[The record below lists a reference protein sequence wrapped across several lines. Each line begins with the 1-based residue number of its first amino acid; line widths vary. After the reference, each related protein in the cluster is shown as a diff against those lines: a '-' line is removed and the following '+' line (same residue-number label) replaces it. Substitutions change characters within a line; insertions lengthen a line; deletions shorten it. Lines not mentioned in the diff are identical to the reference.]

1 MYLYSCASEVH
12 EVTEI
17 LDGIKCTAVAIWLD
31 LYAAS
36 VKEKYVGDLRN
47 S

>member
-17 LDGIKCTAVAIWLD
+17 LDGTAVAIWLN